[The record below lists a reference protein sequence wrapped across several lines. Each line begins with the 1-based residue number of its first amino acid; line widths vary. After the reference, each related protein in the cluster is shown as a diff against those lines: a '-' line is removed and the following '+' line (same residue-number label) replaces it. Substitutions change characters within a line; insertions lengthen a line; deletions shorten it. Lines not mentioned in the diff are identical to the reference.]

1 MSENSQKQ
9 ELVATDDLKNIL
21 AVLKPQDAKEVV
33 RLKEELADNWN
44 KKQIFRT
51 ETEMRISVLNDV
63 SHPTNASKYWQSV
76 REMSAHF
83 DALMNLSFDMR
94 KAEVERLKLERKM
107 KEAELKGDNLEIME
121 VQIDL
126 DQNLYNKACMEQVAH
141 DRVREIK
148 TWSKIKAELN
158 DGTFDDQNVNTHQS
172 EGLLLRLENRVRAIT
187 PSTDSTEVLNAVGP
201 YETLRRLKTQDGQ
214 LLTFDHARQ
223 LQIQQQIQ
231 QQIEQQIQQQQQQQ
245 QQPPQQ

>member
-1 MSENSQKQ
+1 MNENKQ
-9 ELVATDDLKNIL
+9 EPGRELAVPSDLQNIL
-21 AVLKPQDAKEVV
+21 AVLKPEDAKEVI

-51 ETEMRISVLNDV
+51 ETEMRVSVLNDAK
-63 SHPTNASKYWQSV
+63 HPTPASKYWQSV

-83 DALMNLSFDMR
+83 DAMMNLSFEMR
-94 KAEVERLKLERKM
+94 RSEVERLKLERKM
-107 KEAELKGDNLEIME
+107 KEAEIKGDVLDIME

-158 DGTFDDQNVNTHQS
+158 DGTFDDKEVNTHQAES
-172 EGLLLRLENRVRAIT
+172 LGLRLENRVRALSPNSE
-187 PSTDSTEVLNAVGP
+187 PSEVINAVGP
-201 YETLRRLKTQDGQ
+201 YQTLQRLKAEGNT
-214 LLTFDHARQ
+214 LLTFEQARQ
-223 LQIQQQIQ
+223 QQLAQHA
-231 QQIEQQIQQQQQQQ
+231 ESQQQQ
-245 QQPPQQ
+245 

>member
-1 MSENSQKQ
+1 MDENKQ
-9 ELVATDDLKNIL
+9 ESGRELAVPSDLQNIL
-21 AVLKPQDAKEVV
+21 AVLKPEDAREIV

-51 ETEMRISVLNDV
+51 ETEMRVSVLNDAK
-63 SHPTNASKYWQSV
+63 HPTPASKYWQSV

-83 DALMNLSFDMR
+83 DAMMNLSFEMR
-94 KAEVERLKLERKM
+94 RSEVERLKLERKM
-107 KEAELKGDNLEIME
+107 KEAEIKGDVLDIME

-158 DGTFDDQNVNTHQS
+158 DGTFDDREVNTHQAES
-172 EGLLLRLENRVRAIT
+172 LGLRLENRVKALGPNSE
-187 PSTDSTEVLNAVGP
+187 PSEVINAVGP
-201 YETLRRLKTQDGQ
+201 YQTLQRLKAEGNT
-214 LLTFDHARQ
+214 LLTFEQARQ
-223 LQIQQQIQ
+223 QQLAQHV
-231 QQIEQQIQQQQQQQ
+231 ESQQQQ
-245 QQPPQQ
+245 

>member
-1 MSENSQKQ
+1 MSENTQKQ
-9 ELVATDDLKNIL
+9 ELAVTDDLKNIL
-21 AVLKPQDAKEVV
+21 AVLKPQDAKEVL

-63 SHPTNASKYWQSV
+63 SHPTPASKYWQSV

-94 KAEVERLKLERKM
+94 KADVERLRLERKM
-107 KEAELKGDNLEIME
+107 KEAELKNDNLEVME
-121 VQIDL
+121 IQIDL

-141 DRVREIK
+141 DRVREIQ

-158 DGTFDDQNVNTHQS
+158 DGTFDDRNVNTHQS

-187 PSTDSTEVLNAVGP
+187 PSTDSSEVLNAVGP
-201 YETLRRLKTQDGQ
+201 YETALKLRKADNT
-214 LLTFDHARQ
+214 LLTYDEVKQ
-223 LQIQQQIQ
+223 LQLTQQAQS
-231 QQIEQQIQQQQQQQ
+231 QQQQQAT
-245 QQPPQQ
+245 PQQ

>member
-1 MSENSQKQ
+1 MSENTQKQ
-9 ELVATDDLKNIL
+9 ELAVTDDLKNIL
-21 AVLKPQDAKEVV
+21 AVLKPQDAKEVL

-63 SHPTNASKYWQSV
+63 SHPTPASKYWQSV

-94 KAEVERLKLERKM
+94 KADVERLRLERKM
-107 KEAELKGDNLEIME
+107 KEAELKNDNLEVME
-121 VQIDL
+121 IQIDL

-141 DRVREIK
+141 DRVREIQ

-158 DGTFDDQNVNTHQS
+158 DGSFDDRNVNTHQS

-187 PSTDSTEVLNAVGP
+187 PSTDSSEVLNAVGP
-201 YETLRRLKTQDGQ
+201 YETALKLRKADNT
-214 LLTFDHARQ
+214 LLTYDEVKQ
-223 LQIQQQIQ
+223 LQLTQQAQF
-231 QQIEQQIQQQQQQQ
+231 QQQQQET
-245 QQPPQQ
+245 PQQ